1 MQKFQICA
9 SVLNADMGNLERVS
23 KELETSGAEV
33 LHFDVMDGVF
43 VPNISFGFPVLEAVD
58 KSTDMFLDV
67 HLMIT
72 NPMRYIPHTIKA
84 GADLVTFHLESESNP
99 YETIRLIREHGAK
112 AGVVIKPATSW
123 EAVLPFME
131 LIDVVLVMSVE
142 PGFGG
147 QSFMES
153 SLDKIKSLR
162 SYIDTNHLPVKIQ
175 VDGGINDKTAA
186 LAVNAG
192 ADMLVVGSYLFKGH
206 TVSEGVQALRAAVS
220 QSAHE

>member
-1 MQKFQICA
+1 MRNFQICA

-23 KELETSGAEV
+23 KELEKSGAEV

-43 VPNISFGFPVLEAVD
+43 VPNISFGFPILEAVNR
-58 KSTDMFLDV
+58 STDMFLDV

-72 NPMRYIPHTIKA
+72 DPLRYIPETIKA
-84 GADLVTFHLESESNP
+84 GADLVTFHLESESDP
-99 YETIRLIREHGAK
+99 YETIRAIRAGGAK
-112 AGVVIKPATSW
+112 AGVVIKPGTSW

-147 QSFMES
+147 QSFMEG
-153 SLDKIKSLR
+153 SLDKIKALR
-162 SYIDTNHLPVKIQ
+162 GYIDEKQLPVMIQ
-175 VDGGINDKTAA
+175 VDGGINDKTAV

-192 ADMLVVGSYLFKGH
+192 ADMLVVGSYLFKQGD
-206 TVSEGVQALRAAVS
+206 VSAGVQALRASVS
-220 QSAHE
+220 GSANE

>member
-1 MQKFQICA
+1 MRNFQICA

-23 KELETSGAEV
+23 KELEKSGAEV

-43 VPNISFGFPVLEAVD
+43 VPNISFGFPILEAVNR
-58 KSTDMFLDV
+58 STDMFLDV

-72 NPMRYIPHTIKA
+72 DPLRYIPETIKA
-84 GADLVTFHLESESNP
+84 GADLVTFHLESESDP
-99 YETIRLIREHGAK
+99 YETIRAIRAGGAK
-112 AGVVIKPATSW
+112 AGVVIKPGTSW

-147 QSFMES
+147 QSFMEG
-153 SLDKIKSLR
+153 SLDKIKALR
-162 SYIDTNHLPVKIQ
+162 GYIDEKQLPVMIQ
-175 VDGGINDKTAA
+175 VDGGINDKTAV

-192 ADMLVVGSYLFKGH
+192 ADMLVVGSYLFKRGD
-206 TVSEGVQALRAAVS
+206 VSAGVQALRASVS
-220 QSAHE
+220 GSANE

>member
-1 MQKFQICA
+1 MRDIEICA

-23 KELETSGAEV
+23 KELEKSGADI

-43 VPNISFGFPVLEAVD
+43 VPNISFGFPVLEAVNR
-58 KSTDMFLDV
+58 STDMFLDV

-72 NPMRYIPHTIKA
+72 DPLRYIPETIKA
-84 GADLVTFHLESESNP
+84 GADLVTFHLESKSDP
-99 YETIRLIREHGAK
+99 YETIRAIRTGGAQ
-112 AGVVIKPATSW
+112 AGVVIKPATPW

-147 QSFMES
+147 QSFMEGSLSKIS
-153 SLDKIKSLR
+153 SLRK
-162 SYIDTNHLPVKIQ
+162 YIDENQLPVKVQ
-175 VDGGINDKTAA
+175 VDGGINNKTAV

-192 ADMLVVGSYLFKGH
+192 ADMLVVGSYLFRHGA
-206 TVSEGVQALRAAVS
+206 VSAGVQAMREAVTEDV
-220 QSAHE
+220 HE

>member
-1 MQKFQICA
+1 MRNFQICA

-23 KELETSGAEV
+23 KELEKSGAEV

-43 VPNISFGFPVLEAVD
+43 VPNISFGFPILEAVNR
-58 KSTDMFLDV
+58 STDMFLDV

-72 NPMRYIPHTIKA
+72 DPLKYIPETIRA
-84 GADLVTFHLESESNP
+84 GADLVTFHLESQSDP
-99 YETIRLIREHGAK
+99 YETIRAIRAGGAK
-112 AGVVIKPATSW
+112 AGVVIKPNTSW

-153 SLDKIKSLR
+153 SLDKIEALR
-162 SYIDTNHLPVKIQ
+162 RYIDEKQLPVMIQ
-175 VDGGINDKTAA
+175 VDGGVNDKTAV

-192 ADMLVVGSYLFKGH
+192 ADMLVVGSYLFKQGD
-206 TVSEGVQALRAAVS
+206 VSAGVQALKASVS
-220 QSAHE
+220 ESANE